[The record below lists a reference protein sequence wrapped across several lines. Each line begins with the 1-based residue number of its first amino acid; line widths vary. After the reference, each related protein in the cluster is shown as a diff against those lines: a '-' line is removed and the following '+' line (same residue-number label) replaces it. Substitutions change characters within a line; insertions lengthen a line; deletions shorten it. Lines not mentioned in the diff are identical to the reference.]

1 MFLVVGLNLQSV
13 RLPRDL
19 VYKQVE
25 THVLM
30 KKRIC
35 IFALISSV
43 FGFLLVWLFYPNEE
57 EQILA
62 QFEELSDI
70 ASKQSET
77 STIADALVL
86 DDFKNL
92 FAPDVS
98 LKTGGRARLTG
109 QYTDQ
114 ELMQLYGRIR
124 LQSKWLGL
132 RFENIEILSVGE
144 TDATTTA
151 DINAEGTDNIR
162 DPNRVESFHAKIH
175 LRKIDGDWKFRQFIY
190 IESLPGK

>member
-1 MFLVVGLNLQSV
+1 
-13 RLPRDL
+13 
-19 VYKQVE
+19 
-25 THVLM
+25 M
-30 KKRIC
+30 KKRIG
-35 IFALISSV
+35 IFSLISFAV
-43 FGFLLVWLFYPNEE
+43 ALLLVWLFYPTEE

-62 QFEELSDI
+62 QFEELSEI
-70 ASKQSET
+70 ASKPEAA

-86 DDFKNL
+86 DDFRSL
-92 FAPDVS
+92 FVPTVL
-98 LKTGGRARLTG
+98 LKTGRSRLAG
-109 QYTDQ
+109 EYTNQ

-124 LQSKWLGL
+124 LQAKRLSL

-151 DINAEGTDNIR
+151 DVHAEGTDNIR
-162 DPNRVESFHAKIH
+162 DPHRVESFHAKID

>member
-1 MFLVVGLNLQSV
+1 
-13 RLPRDL
+13 
-19 VYKQVE
+19 
-25 THVLM
+25 M

-43 FGFLLVWLFYPNEE
+43 FGFLLVWLFYPTEE
-57 EQILA
+57 EQIIA

-109 QYTDQ
+109 QYTDR

-124 LQSKWLGL
+124 LQSKRLSL
-132 RFENIEILSVGE
+132 RFGNIEILSVGE

-151 DINAEGTDNIR
+151 DVHAEGTDNIR
-162 DPNRVESFHAKIH
+162 DPNRVDSFHAKID
-175 LRKIDGDWKFRQFIY
+175 LLKIDGDWKFRQFIY